1 MNNPVIIVDK
11 KSESVPAN
19 QTPVK
24 PNPAILGK
32 INVKG
37 IKSITCLNKL
47 KKVANFALPIDWK

>member
-11 KSESVPAN
+11 KSETVPAN

-32 INVKG
+32 TKVKG

-47 KKVANFALPIDWK
+47 KTIATLAFPID